1 MSDRTVTVVIPV
13 FNEAPNILP
22 LCQRIRRSFGPNSRF
37 EIFFVDDGSTD
48 QTLEHIKSAAAE
60 DDRVRYVSFSRNF
73 GHQAALKAGLDFAK
87 SDCVITLD
95 GDLQHPPELI
105 PDMLAKW
112 REGHDVVYTKRIDDH
127 STGLFKKY
135 SSLLYYSLINRF
147 SDFRIEPGTADFRL
161 LDRKVVELL
170 KNWNEH
176 GLFWRGVVPWLGFK
190 RHCLEYRPEKRVAG
204 DSKYTLKR
212 MARFSV
218 YGIIATSLKPLRFSI
233 FIGLLFATIAG
244 VYATY
249 AVGLKIFYAEVVPG
263 WTSIITSIM
272 LIGGIQLIM
281 LGIIGLYIGQILVE
295 VRGRPI
301 YIVKEDNVSRNGGP
315 D

>member
-1 MSDRTVTVVIPV
+1 MSDRKVTIVVPV

-22 LCQRIRRSFGPNSRF
+22 LSERIGRALDQRQRY
-37 EIFFVDDGSTD
+37 EVLFVDDGSSD
-48 QTLEHIKSAAAE
+48 ETLKHIKSVAAE
-60 DDRVRYVSFSRNF
+60 NDRVRYVSLSRNF
-73 GHQAALKAGLDFAK
+73 GHQAALKAGLDFADG
-87 SDCVITLD
+87 DCVIMLD

-105 PDMLAKW
+105 PEMLAKW
-112 REGHDVVYTKRIDDH
+112 REGHDIVYTKRLDDR
-127 STGLFKKY
+127 SAGLFKRY
-135 SSLLYYSLINRF
+135 TSALYYRFINRF

-161 LDRKVVELL
+161 LDRKVAELL
-170 KNWNEH
+170 KSWNEH

-190 RHCLEYRPEKRVAG
+190 RHCLEYIPEKRKAG
-204 DSKYTLKR
+204 ESKYTFKR

-233 FIGLLFATIAG
+233 FIGLLFAAMAAIYAAYAIG
-244 VYATY
+244 VRIVYS
-249 AVGLKIFYAEVVPG
+249 EVVPG
-263 WTSIITSIM
+263 WASIITSIM

-301 YIVKEDNVSRNGGP
+301 YIVKEDNLPRNGGR